1 MRFSQPGTYT
11 TKPPLVGTKGQK
23 KNASGSSRP
32 VLRTGAVL
40 QYLVQRAT
48 GEGGG
53 GGSIQQVRNTPF

>member
-1 MRFSQPGTYT
+1 
-11 TKPPLVGTKGQK
+11 VGTKGQK
-23 KNASGSSRP
+23 KNAIGSSRP